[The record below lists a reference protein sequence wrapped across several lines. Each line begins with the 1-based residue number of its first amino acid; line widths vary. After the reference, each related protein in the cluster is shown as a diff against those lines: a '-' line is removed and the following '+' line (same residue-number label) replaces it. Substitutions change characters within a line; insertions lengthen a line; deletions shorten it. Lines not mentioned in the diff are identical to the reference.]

1 MSDTPI
7 SDSTP
12 HNVAELGMLC
22 RRIERQLNEANKTNR
37 LQYELITTAEKRGV
51 DKSKEELNVANERIK
66 RLEAVVNDPHALW
79 ANWLRGSVA
88 LPVGIGDVREYQ
100 DRIKRLEAA
109 GDAMEAWLRDE
120 RLNAVQYTVSKWRKA
135 KEAKP

>member
-22 RRIERQLNEANKTNR
+22 RRIERELNEANKTNR

-51 DKSKEELNVANERIK
+51 DKSKEELNEATQRIK
-66 RLEAVVNDPHALW
+66 RLEEALHRI
-79 ANWLRGSVA
+79 ANTDYRGHRSTESQIAFEA
-88 LPVGIGDVREYQ
+88 L
-100 DRIKRLEAA
+100 
-109 GDAMEAWLRDE
+109 
-120 RLNAVQYTVSKWRKA
+120 T
-135 KEAKP
+135 EAKL

>member
-7 SDSTP
+7 SDSTA

-22 RRIERQLNEANKTNR
+22 RRLERELNAANKTNR

-51 DKSKEELNVANERIK
+51 DKSKEELNAVKERIK
-66 RLEAVVNDPHALW
+66 RLEDCIETAWGIIANVSGGDWTRQKPHWQEAVVRWRDNDFHPIMKEL
-79 ANWLRGSVA
+79 S
-88 LPVGIGDVREYQ
+88 E
-100 DRIKRLEAA
+100 
-109 GDAMEAWLRDE
+109 
-120 RLNAVQYTVSKWRKA
+120 RKA

>member
-66 RLEAVVNDPHALW
+66 RLEAVVNDPHAMW
-79 ANWLRGSVA
+79 ANWLRGTVS
-88 LPVGIGDVREYQ
+88 LPAGIGDVRQYQ
-100 DRIKRLEAA
+100 DRIKRLER
-109 GDAMEAWLRDE
+109 EVELLRLYGNKDCIAQADE
-120 RLNAVQYTVSKWRKA
+120 VLK